1 MFSHELTS
9 VQTMLVPTIKVRILA
24 GSICLL
30 LLVICDSMLSAPVAQ
45 GSNNNNNPV
54 LKAIQEA
61 FLTDSRYLKAKV
73 TVKDFELNADVPT
86 TSELMSKG
94 LAVKNQLKE
103 NEAMLFIFEE
113 SAKHS
118 FWMKDMKFP
127 IDIIWLDSARKVV
140 HIERNLQPCAS
151 VFICTG
157 YSPSADSQYVLET
170 VAGFAQRHDVK
181 LGSDIDFELVR

>member
-1 MFSHELTS
+1 MYELVHTI
-9 VQTMLVPTIKVRILA
+9 LVPTIKVRIFG

-30 LLVICDSMLSAPVAQ
+30 LLVIYDSMLSASAAQ
-45 GSNNNNNPV
+45 SSNNDTNPV

-61 FLTDSRYLKAKV
+61 YPTDSRYLKAKV
-73 TVKDFELNADVPT
+73 TVKDFELNAYVPI

-103 NEAMLFIFEE
+103 DEAMLFIFEE
-113 SAKHS
+113 SAKHT

-127 IDIIWLDSARKVV
+127 IDIIWLDSARRVV

-151 VFICTG
+151 VFICTS

-170 VAGFAQRHDVK
+170 VAGFAQRHNVNM
-181 LGSDIDFELVR
+181 GSEIDFELVQ

>member
-1 MFSHELTS
+1 
-9 VQTMLVPTIKVRILA
+9 
-24 GSICLL
+24 
-30 LLVICDSMLSAPVAQ
+30 MLSASAAQ
-45 GSNNNNNPV
+45 SSNNNNNTNPV

-73 TVKDFELNADVPT
+73 TVKDFELNADVPI

-127 IDIIWLDSARKVV
+127 IDIIWLDSASKIV

-151 VFICTG
+151 VFICTS
-157 YSPSADSQYVLET
+157 YSPSVDSQYVLET
-170 VAGFAQRHDVK
+170 VAGFAQRHNVNM
-181 LGSDIDFELVR
+181 GSDIDFELVR

>member
-1 MFSHELTS
+1 
-9 VQTMLVPTIKVRILA
+9 MLVPTIKVRVLS
-24 GSICLL
+24 GSICLV
-30 LLVICDSMLSAPVAQ
+30 LLVICDSMLSASAAQ
-45 GSNNNNNPV
+45 SSSSNNNINPV
-54 LKAIQEA
+54 LKAIQET

-73 TVKDFELNADVPT
+73 TVNDFELNADVPT

-113 SAKHS
+113 PAKHS

-151 VFICTG
+151 VFFCTG

-170 VAGFAQRHDVK
+170 VAGFAQRHNVNM
-181 LGSDIDFELVR
+181 GSDIDFELVR

>member
-1 MFSHELTS
+1 
-9 VQTMLVPTIKVRILA
+9 MLIPTIKVRILA

-30 LLVICDSMLSAPVAQ
+30 LLVIYDSTQSASAAQ
-45 GSNNNNNPV
+45 SSSSNNNNNTNNNNNNNPV

-73 TVKDFELNADVPT
+73 TVKDLELNADVPT

-94 LAVKNQLKE
+94 LAVKNELKE

-127 IDIIWLDSARKVV
+127 IDILWLDSASKVV

-151 VFICTG
+151 VFICTSC
-157 YSPSADSQYVLET
+157 SPSVDSQYVLET